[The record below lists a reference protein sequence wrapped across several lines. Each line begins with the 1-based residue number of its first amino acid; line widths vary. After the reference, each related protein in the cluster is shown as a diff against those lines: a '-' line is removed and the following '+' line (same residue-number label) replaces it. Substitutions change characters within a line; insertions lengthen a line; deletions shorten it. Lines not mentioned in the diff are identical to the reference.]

1 MYLTWFPPFW
11 SVLQVGF
18 QHCSWFRLVCF
29 VARLYEPIWFGMG
42 WGELPSFLLSFLASF
57 LPSFLPNSAA
67 IFGPSDSR
75 LSLFPFP
82 LHLLSSCTPNVMHT
96 GTQQCSRSRFPAG
109 KTTAAGRRRVGTH
122 IQKKS
127 SCRASLQNSR
137 TIAQSI
143 KHSTSLTTGRT
154 KAWNWT

>member
-1 MYLTWFPPFW
+1 MYLTWFPPVW
-11 SVLQVGF
+11 TVLQVGF

-29 VARLYEPIWFGMG
+29 AARLYEPILFGMG
-42 WGELPSFLLSFLASF
+42 WGELPSFLLSVIASF

-67 IFGPSDSR
+67 MFGPSDSC
-75 LSLFPFP
+75 LSLFAFP
-82 LHLLSSCTPNVMHT
+82 LHLLSSCPPDVMHT

-127 SCRASLQNSR
+127 SCRASLQNSGH
-137 TIAQSI
+137 IAQSI
-143 KHSTSLTTGRT
+143 KHSASLTTGRAAT
-154 KAWNWT
+154 GN